1 MAWNLFEFE
10 EEIKKAKEP
19 KTESPK
25 LIDFRNWVFETN
37 RFKKYDQVLLR
48 IIMSWYTSDYFD
60 LEKDKYEEECK
71 IIENQLKS
79 YWEVFTGKNLTI
91 AVYFNNERYTL
102 IFKPKGDY
110 IVTTDIKDFED
121 EVCFPACAIWWY
133 DEQGNRV
140 ESNEYMQLKNKS
152 EEEYLHQLL
161 DKAYEKYGNKY
172 NIDFKDRRDYYFHKL
187 LGFEN
192 WSKPRFNDSPSKNWF
207 SFSCRVGTYGDM
219 IAYFQK
225 QEASQITVTYQFDH
239 TATSDE
245 VIEKMRDVESKKKQL
260 MPDHYVYKGFEINKN
275 GSKYNLTLI
284 YVDKKYK
291 VDEGEEI

>member
-1 MAWNLFEFE
+1 M
-10 EEIKKAKEP
+10 I
-19 KTESPK
+19 
-25 LIDFRNWVFETN
+25 
-37 RFKKYDQVLLR
+37 Y
-48 IIMSWYTSDYFD
+48 
-60 LEKDKYEEECK
+60 
-71 IIENQLKS
+71 
-79 YWEVFTGKNLTI
+79 
-91 AVYFNNERYTL
+91 
-102 IFKPKGDY
+102 KPKGDY
-110 IVTTDIKDFED
+110 IVETHFKNFED
-121 EVCFPACAIWWY
+121 EICFPACAIWWY

-291 VDEGEEI
+291 VDEGEE